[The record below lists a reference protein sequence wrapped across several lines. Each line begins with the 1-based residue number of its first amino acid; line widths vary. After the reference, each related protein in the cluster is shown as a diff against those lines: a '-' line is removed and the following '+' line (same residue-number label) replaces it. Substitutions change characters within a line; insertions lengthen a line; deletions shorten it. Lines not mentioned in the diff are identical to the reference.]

1 MSGEEVTRT
10 EKGIVKR
17 EVSREDFRRWFGGG
31 GEVEREEKVYEKE
44 EALSA

>member
-17 EVSREDFRRWFGGG
+17 EVSREDFRRWFGCG
-31 GEVEREEKVYEKE
+31 GEVERKEIIDEKE
-44 EALSA
+44 EAVSA